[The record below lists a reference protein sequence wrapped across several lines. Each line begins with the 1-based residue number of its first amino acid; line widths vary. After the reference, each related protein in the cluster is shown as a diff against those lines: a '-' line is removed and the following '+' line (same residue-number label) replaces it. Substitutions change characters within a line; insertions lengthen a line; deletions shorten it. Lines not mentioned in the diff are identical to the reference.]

1 MLIQEVLYFDI
12 EVEIFVKI
20 VEKECGSLG
29 SEKFGWHCRD
39 GPHDCV
45 YSIFSSK
52 LLMHVPS

>member
-1 MLIQEVLYFDI
+1 MLIQVLYFDA
-12 EVEIFVKI
+12 EVEMFVKT

-29 SEKFGWHCRD
+29 SEKFRWHCRD

-45 YSIFSSK
+45 CSIFSSK